1 MKKRIV
7 IKFGGTSVGSIEKI
21 INAAKI
27 VEKRHAEGNQVIV
40 VVSAMSG
47 VTNDLISKSNQISK
61 NFNKSEL
68 DVLMSS
74 GEQVTCSLL
83 SGALIEL
90 GLKAR
95 SWLSW
100 QIPIITNDNYTSS
113 QIINIKTDEILNF
126 ISKKGIAVI
135 PGFQGISPESRVT
148 TLGRGGS
155 DLSAVAIAKFFQTD
169 SCEIYTDVDG
179 VLTTDPSINEK
190 AKKIDKISYEEML
203 EMSSLGAKVMQPNAV
218 QASMVN
224 NITVHVRS
232 TFSKKSGTEI
242 VSDDEADYKK
252 VVTGIAY
259 SKSNAK
265 VSIVGVVDKPGV
277 AADVFEPIG
286 KNNIN
291 VDMVIQNTSLDGK
304 TANITFTIK
313 QQDLSKTLSIIEKN
327 KENLNYNKITH
338 DDKLA
343 KVSIIGAGMIASPGV
358 THRMFR
364 SLADE
369 KINILAISTSE
380 IKISVLIKEDLTQK
394 AIKALHKEFKL
405 D

>member
-1 MKKRIV
+1 MKRIV

-21 INAAKI
+21 INSAKI
-27 VEKRHAEGNQVIV
+27 IKKRHEEGNEIIV

-47 VTNDLISKSNQISK
+47 TTNDLINRSKQISD

-74 GEQVTCSLL
+74 GEQISSSLL
-83 SGALIEL
+83 AGAVIEL
-90 GLKAR
+90 GMKAR
-95 SWLSW
+95 SWLGW
-100 QIPIITNDNYTSS
+100 QIPIVTNDNHVSS
-113 QIINIKTDEILNF
+113 QIKQIKTDEILNF
-126 ISKKGIAVI
+126 ISQKGVAVI
-135 PGFQGISPESRVT
+135 AGFQGISKKNRIT

-155 DLSAVAIAKFFQTD
+155 DLSAVAIAKFFKTD

-203 EMSSLGAKVMQPNAV
+203 EMSSLGAKVMQPAAV
-218 QASMVN
+218 QTAMTN
-224 NITVHVRS
+224 NIPVHVRS
-232 TFSKKSGTEI
+232 VFSGKFGTKIISEGDI
-242 VSDDEADYKK
+242 DNKK

-259 SKSNAK
+259 SKKNAK

-291 VDMVIQNTSLDGK
+291 IDMVIQNTSLDGK
-304 TANITFTIK
+304 KANITFTIK
-313 QQDLSKTLSIIEKN
+313 QEDLKKTLSIIKKN
-327 KENLNYNKITH
+327 KKKINYNKVTH

-358 THRMFR
+358 THKMFR
-364 SLADE
+364 SLADK

-380 IKISVLIKEDLTQK
+380 IKVSVLIREGLTQK
-394 AIKALHKEFKL
+394 AVKTLHNTFGL
-405 D
+405 N